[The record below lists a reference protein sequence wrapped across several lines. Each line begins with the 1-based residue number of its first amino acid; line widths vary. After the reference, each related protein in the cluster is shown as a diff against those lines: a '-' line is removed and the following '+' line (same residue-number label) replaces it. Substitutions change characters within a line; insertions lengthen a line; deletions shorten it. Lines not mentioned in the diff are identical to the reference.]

1 MKIEKVILQNI
12 GVYVNKN
19 EFDLQSD
26 KPIIL
31 IGGMNGRGKTTFLD
45 SILFVLYGRRALD
58 SSQNLERHLHKI
70 SNISGICTECFIELH
85 FSVQEQAGLAHY
97 SVKRFWDIGRKHPL
111 MKTAVQKN
119 GEEKPVLSQNWD
131 MFVEEILPRA
141 IAPFFFFDGERI
153 AELAATEN
161 NTHLQSAIRDLLGL
175 DLIDQLVADLHAVS
189 ASYQRKLHK
198 SSYRQE
204 LEDMEELLRENEK
217 SLQVKYRE
225 VERLKNRIEQLK
237 AEKAEI
243 ENEFLEAG
251 GDYARQRDQFKEQ
264 KRQIEEQMKKNQD
277 QLLELAASSFPLKLA
292 DSLLKDIKTAAE
304 NEKEQSEMRIFL
316 DQFSKLYDRYFQKK
330 EPGPELQG
338 LLENVKRQV
347 RSEESIYGLD
357 RDDLSHLEEIPGVLE
372 EESRQCEMLLEE
384 KRRLDRK
391 LEEINNYL
399 AVKVEDM
406 QIEMIH
412 QRLAENGYQIG
423 QAEAGLQIA
432 EEEYGLL
439 NSRKE
444 SLEKSREQILW
455 KVVREEEESDENRR
469 MISYAQ
475 MQTEIM
481 KKYKD
486 ELQALKADDLAAQ
499 MTECFGRIIAKEG
512 LIQKIQIDHKTLEFS
527 YYNKNGRRVEH
538 QMLSS
543 GEKQILVIAMLWALG
558 ICSKAEFPLIIDT
571 PLGRLDSIHRTSL
584 IENYF
589 PKASEQVIILST
601 DQEITDKDYQALKKY
616 VGKEYTLVYD
626 TETMSSSIRS
636 GYFGGKRI

>member
-1 MKIEKVILQNI
+1 MKYSRWTHQDEAVRCFLEKEQGILEMAT
-12 GVYVNKN
+12 GT
-19 EFDLQSD
+19 
-26 KPIIL
+26 
-31 IGGMNGRGKTTFLD
+31 GKTRTAIRIIEELYREKRIDQVLIITYGNDLLD
-45 SILFVLYGRRALD
+45 QWYKELLLQCRTAAVFRWYGRYKEFSRFQLTGMEEKILLISREGERIRNVLEKLKDFGERTLLIFDEVHGAGSEGFRRAAD
-58 SSQNLERHLHKI
+58 Q
-70 SNISGICTECFIELH
+70 
-85 FSVQEQAGLAHY
+85 VLAHY
-97 SVKRFWDIGRKHPL
+97 RYRLGLSATPVREYDEEGCRFLEECIGPVIFRFGLADAIRKGILCGFSYIPL
-111 MKTAVQKN
+111 YYELTA
-119 GEEKPVLSQNWD
+119 EEKRKKRNIISRYEQ
-131 MFVEEILPRA
+131 MRKEGIAFQEE
-141 IAPFFFFDGERI
+141 E
-153 AELAATEN
+153 
-161 NTHLQSAIRDLLGL
+161 
-175 DLIDQLVADLHAVS
+175 
-189 ASYQRKLHK
+189 
-198 SSYRQE
+198 
-204 LEDMEELLRENEK
+204 
-217 SLQVKYRE
+217 KYR
-225 VERLKNRIEQLK
+225 
-237 AEKAEI
+237 
-243 ENEFLEAG
+243 
-251 GDYARQRDQFKEQ
+251 
-264 KRQIEEQMKKNQD
+264 
-277 QLLELAASSFPLKLA
+277 ELAASSFPLKLA
-292 DSLLKDIKTAAE
+292 ASLLEDIKTAAE

-338 LLENVKRQV
+338 LLENVKSQV